1 MEKEIKKVE
10 TPKFT
15 DTQLDEMAKEAG
27 KAANKQDKV
36 KIRIPI
42 DSLNKTDL
50 IVPVNINGYT
60 WQIKRGESVL
70 VPEVVADVLS
80 EAGYI

>member
-1 MEKEIKKVE
+1 MDKKE
-10 TPKFT
+10 TPKMT
-15 DTQLDEMAKEAG
+15 DRQLDSIAKSVGAEV
-27 KAANKQDKV
+27 NKQDKV

-42 DSLNKTDL
+42 DQLNKDDKV
-50 IVPVNINGYT
+50 VPVCINGYV
-60 WQIKRGESVL
+60 WKIERGKSVQ